1 MQQPEEEQDEAEVV
15 FFVPQKALLVV
26 KMQLSQVSSNMFKT
40 CEKHVFNS
48 MSRILDWTLLQGS

>member
-40 CEKHVFNS
+40 VKSMCSS